1 MPTINLLEKS
11 VYELIAAGEVIE
23 RPSSVIKELAENSI
37 DAGAR
42 TITVEIKRGGVTY
55 IRVSDDGCG
64 IAYEDMP
71 KAFLRHATSK
81 VLTADDLED
90 INTLGFRGEALASV
104 CAVGRVECVSKRGED
119 ALGTS
124 YRITGGEPVEY
135 ERTGCADGTTVI
147 IRDLFF
153 NTPARLKFLK
163 KDVTEGNYCAAVIE
177 KLALSHPAISFR
189 FIRDGRQTMM
199 TGGDGEYYSAVYAV
213 FGKQFAAG
221 LIPAEGVYRDI
232 GVQGYVSS
240 PLAARKN
247 RSMQHFF
254 VNGRSVKS
262 PLCSAALEEAFRNS
276 LMVGR
281 FPACVLSVNLDPAA
295 LDANISPTKTE
306 VRFSNEKAVFDA
318 IYAAVKNALTGF
330 DESREIPLDGGR
342 PQTLPIP
349 SGVAYPT
356 TPSRPQTF
364 TFNSPAPAQQ
374 QLLPEAESPLLAESP
389 LFVNSV
395 LPANGASPSEGSRAA
410 GNNASPEGTR
420 YTMPAPAAPAEPPL
434 ESYPG
439 FAYLTQK
446 SFLKR
451 ENAPAAAHE
460 EETAC
465 LAGADSA
472 ENTAA
477 DGSDTAAYNPAAAAD
492 TPAAMGDFLGE
503 TANIPAAMADTPAA
517 AVNIPAA
524 AVIPAAAANE
534 LPAQE
539 AARAA
544 ASAELAPEPPRA
556 ESPFAAGAAQAHV
569 KVRVVGELFKTYIVC
584 ESEGSMLL
592 IDKHAAHE
600 RINFE
605 LFKSRAGSRGQ
616 LLLEPCE
623 VRLSPEEY
631 EAASCYSDK
640 LAEIGLT
647 LDFGE
652 NCTVR
657 VTAMPQPLDSADP
670 ADVLES
676 VARLLASGSDN
687 ASGELFDDALHT
699 MACKASVRGNE
710 DNDITELEALADR
723 VLNDRAIR
731 YCPHGRPVLTQ
742 ISRGQLERYFGRTV

>member
-23 RPSSVIKELAENSI
+23 RPASVIKELAENSI

-281 FPACVLSVNLDPAA
+281 FPACVLSVNLDPAS

-330 DESREIPLDGGR
+330 DESREIPLDGGA

-349 SGVAYPT
+349 SGGAYT
-356 TPSRPQTF
+356 AAPSRPQTF
-364 TFNSPAPAQQ
+364 TFNCPAPAQQ
-374 QLLPEAESPLLAESP
+374 QVLPETESP
-389 LFVNSV
+389 LFAGSS
-395 LPANGASPSEGSRAA
+395 LAANGSFAA
-410 GNNASPEGTR
+410 NASLSAGVSAAERMR
-420 YTMPAPAAPAEPPL
+420 YSMPAPAAPEEPPL

-439 FAYLTQK
+439 FAYLSQK
-446 SFLKR
+446 SFFKR
-451 ENAPAAAHE
+451 DSAPAAPAPRE
-460 EETAC
+460 SETAR
-465 LAGADSA
+465 LAGTAPA

-477 DGSDTAAYNPAAAAD
+477 AGSSATAADKSAAALMDSSALAAEV
-492 TPAAMGDFLGE
+492 PAEM
-503 TANIPAAMADTPAA
+503 
-517 AVNIPAA
+517 
-524 AVIPAAAANE
+524 
-534 LPAQE
+534 PAQQT
-539 AARAA
+539 AHTA
-544 ASAELAPEPPRA
+544 ASSAENAPEVPPSA
-556 ESPFAAGAAQAHV
+556 EASLAACEAQAHV

-584 ESEGSMLL
+584 ESGGSMLL

-616 LLLEPCE
+616 LLLEPCA

-631 EAASCYSDK
+631 EAVSSFSDK
-640 LAEIGLT
+640 LAEVGLT
-647 LDFGE
+647 LDFGGD
-652 NCTVR
+652 CTVR

-676 VARLLASGSDN
+676 VAQLLASGSDN
-687 ASGELFDDALHT
+687 ARGELFDDALHT

-742 ISRGQLERYFGRTV
+742 ISRGQLERYFGRTI